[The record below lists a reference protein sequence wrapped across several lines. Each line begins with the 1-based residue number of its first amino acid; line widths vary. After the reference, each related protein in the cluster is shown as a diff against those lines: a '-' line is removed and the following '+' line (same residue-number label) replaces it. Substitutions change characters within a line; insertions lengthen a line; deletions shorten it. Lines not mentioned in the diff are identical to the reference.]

1 MRLGQFK
8 YLTFA
13 LVILLSNF
21 STAQYNGNDFAVSV
35 SYRYTTSSKIFLQP
49 SSSDP
54 FLRRTNAPLE
64 DVFSYAGE
72 IKYRLTE
79 SMIIGLN
86 VESIKGTETVDIRT
100 FGFQVNE
107 EVTAEDGYRIIPIE
121 VSLYYHL
128 PFSTDHWKFYM
139 GGGVGYYWGEYIRN
153 FNGISVTNEER
164 DFAYGIQVG
173 IGMDYMINEFSSIK
187 FEMRFRDPEI
197 EMKSKYSAS
206 SFEVNGRTIRI
217 RQETFISK
225 VNVDGA
231 TFSLG
236 AVIHF

>member
-1 MRLGQFK
+1 MKLK
-8 YLTFA
+8 LITYLSFA
-13 LVILLSNF
+13 IVILIPSI
-21 STAQYNGNDFAVSV
+21 STAQYNGNNFAVSV
-35 SYRYTTSSKIFLQP
+35 SYRYTTSSKIFLEP
-49 SSSDP
+49 NSPDP
-54 FLRRTNAPLE
+54 FLRRTNTPLE
-64 DVFSYAGE
+64 DIYSYSAE
-72 IKYRLTE
+72 IKFRLTE

-86 VESIKGTETVDIRT
+86 IESIKRTESVDIRN
-100 FGFQVNE
+100 FGFQINDAL
-107 EVTAEDGYRIIPIE
+107 TAEDGYRIIPIE
-121 VSLYYHL
+121 FSLYYHL

-139 GGGVGYYWGEYIRN
+139 GGGIGYYHGDYIRN
-153 FNGISVTNEER
+153 FNGISVSNVER

-173 IGMDYMINEFSSIK
+173 IGMDYMINDFSSIK

-206 SFEVNGRTIRI
+206 SFQVNGRTILI

-225 VNVDGA
+225 VNIDGA